1 MTARFP
7 RATETQPQD
16 LLGRLLHAITA
27 LILVAGAA
35 FWSTPE
41 ILAEENGKELRRP
54 NIVFIL
60 ADDKYECPAYE
71 AANLRDNRQNTAFST
86 QSQIAGNCR
95 EFRGIAGD

>member
-35 FWSTPE
+35 FRPVPT
-41 ILAEENGKELRRP
+41 ANADENCKNARRP
-54 NIVFIL
+54 NVVLII

-86 QSQIAGNCR
+86 QSQITGNCR